1 MSAKVCMITGAN
13 SGIGKASAIQMA
25 EKGYRV
31 VIACRNPG
39 KGEAALQEIKEAGG
53 RDAAELMIV
62 DMSMQSSVR
71 ELADRFKSKYAALD
85 VLIQNAAIFDISHK
99 EIAFT
104 PEEVESIWATNH
116 LGPVLLTELLLDSL
130 ERSAQGRVITIASKG
145 LLAMPFLKVD
155 LEDPE
160 FRRGKFSV
168 TKAYY
173 QSKTAQIMYTYWL
186 AERLKGTRTTVNCIR
201 VPSVRVDID
210 KYANLPGF
218 LRFLY
223 SLKMKATLSPEEMA
237 KTYTQLATADEFS
250 HITGVYFD
258 EKLQPVNSSK
268 YSADPKNI
276 AQVMART
283 MDFLDMEL
291 PVPAAAR

>member
-1 MSAKVCMITGAN
+1 MITGAN

-53 RDAAELMIV
+53 RDAVELMIV
-62 DMSMQSSVR
+62 DMSLQSSVR
-71 ELADRFKSKYAALD
+71 EVADRFKSKYEVLD

-104 PEEVESIWATNH
+104 PEGVESIWATNH

-130 ERSAQGRVITIASKG
+130 AQSAQGRVITIASKG

-173 QSKTAQIMYTYWL
+173 QSKTAQIMYTFWL
-186 AERLKGTRTTVNCIR
+186 AERLKGTKTTANCIR

-237 KTYTQLATADEFS
+237 KTYTQLAVADEFS
-250 HITGVYFD
+250 RTTGVYFD

-283 MDFLDMEL
+283 MDFLEMEL
-291 PVPAAAR
+291 PVPAAALR